1 MTYLRDYNISTH
13 NILCAQYK
21 TNEAGVQ
28 SSEKESL
35 AGSIWDVIFV
45 IAEVKLERKTDNRHK

>member
-1 MTYLRDYNISTH
+1 MTHLSDYNISKH

-28 SSEKESL
+28 SSEKDLL

-45 IAEVKLERKTDNRHK
+45 IAEAKLERKNDNRHK